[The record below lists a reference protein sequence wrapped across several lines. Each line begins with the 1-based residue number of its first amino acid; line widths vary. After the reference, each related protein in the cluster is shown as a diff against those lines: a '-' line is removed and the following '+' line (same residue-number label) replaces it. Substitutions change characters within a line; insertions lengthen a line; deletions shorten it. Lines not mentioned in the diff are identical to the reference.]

1 MNILHTKKFRHGS
14 VSLALTIVIV
24 AAVILF
30 NAIFSALAN
39 KYLWFVDMTSEQI
52 YSLTD
57 DARALLDTM
66 DTEKEVEIIFCTAAD
81 IMEANAT
88 QRFALYTAR
97 DIAESYSNVKIKHV
111 DVMVNPSAV
120 NKYKVHTGNDIN
132 SQSIIVASGTE
143 CRVYALNALYN
154 YDSNTQEAIG
164 YNGEQ
169 RLVSG
174 ILAVTQVEMPVACI
188 TTNHGEKD
196 NANIEVL
203 ANLLYE
209 TGYDVKA
216 IDLSKEVLPE
226 DCRLVVVYDPQTD
239 FIGRST
245 TSDVSELE
253 KLDAFLDKK
262 NAMMV
267 FFDYETPELPAFEAF
282 LDEWGIA
289 IARHEDSNVLI
300 RDLENSFTT
309 SGYTNVASYV
319 SGTGVGS
326 SVTSP
331 LTKDKYPKS
340 VVFPY
345 TTAIASTY
353 EALYNDSAECWTG
366 YYYKN
371 GVERN
376 SYDVFT
382 SSVYGEAIANEQK
395 LKDSELNEIGL
406 ANPHQMPF
414 SYMKITQET
423 FIEDGKETYAY
434 VLACASTQFCT
445 ADALSSSYGNHTVLA
460 YACSIMGR
468 DMVAVSLDCKYF
480 GQTEISNITSV
491 EANQYTI
498 VLTVVPAAI
507 IFIAGVYIMVRR
519 KYA

>member
-1 MNILHTKKFRHGS
+1 M
-14 VSLALTIVIV
+14 
-24 AAVILF
+24 
-30 NAIFSALAN
+30 
-39 KYLWFVDMTSEQI
+39 
-52 YSLTD
+52 
-57 DARALLDTM
+57 
-66 DTEKEVEIIFCTAAD
+66 
-81 IMEANAT
+81 
-88 QRFALYTAR
+88 
-97 DIAESYSNVKIKHV
+97 
-111 DVMVNPSAV
+111 
-120 NKYKVHTGNDIN
+120 
-132 SQSIIVASGTE
+132 
-143 CRVYALNALYN
+143 
-154 YDSNTQEAIG
+154 
-164 YNGEQ
+164 
-169 RLVSG
+169 
-174 ILAVTQVEMPVACI
+174 
-188 TTNHGEKD
+188 
-196 NANIEVL
+196 
-203 ANLLYE
+203 
-209 TGYDVKA
+209 
-216 IDLSKEVLPE
+216 
-226 DCRLVVVYDPQTD
+226 
-239 FIGRST
+239 
-245 TSDVSELE
+245 
-253 KLDAFLDKK
+253 
-262 NAMMV
+262 
-267 FFDYETPELPAFEAF
+267 
-282 LDEWGIA
+282 
-289 IARHEDSNVLI
+289 LI

-345 TTAIASTY
+345 TTAIVSTY